1 MAAKC
6 KKCDPHEI
14 CEECPEW
21 IFTLA
26 DLIMCMMGLFV
37 LLWVLKTSG
46 EPAKPQLSEQEI
58 KTLIGIREAFGWV
71 PDPDSD
77 DPVDQAALR
86 NKAIAPRS
94 GDDTQGRQVN
104 PVEGAEG
111 VDPEVQRIRPGDQS
125 TVGAPIRFE
134 RGSSKLSDS
143 ARRQLDQVITLVRGH
158 RQVFLIKGHVSL
170 DDLNEGSDEAARMN
184 LSIARAQAV
193 VDYMQSKGVASD
205 TMRLQGCSAFEPLVQ
220 RARRGDESLAANRR
234 VEVESSSMLVRQL
247 QATSD

>member
-37 LLWVLKTSG
+37 LLWVLKTAG
-46 EPAKPQLSEQEI
+46 NPAKANLSEQEI
-58 KTLIGIREAFGWV
+58 QTLIGIREAFGWV
-71 PDPDSD
+71 PDPKSD

-86 NKAIAPRS
+86 QKGMAPRT
-94 GDDTQGRQVN
+94 GDNTQGTQVR
-104 PVEGAEG
+104 PVDGAEG
-111 VDPEVQRIRPGDQS
+111 VDPEVQRIRPGEQS
-125 TVGAPIRFE
+125 TVGTPIRFD
-134 RGSSKLSDS
+134 RGSTTLNEAAK
-143 ARRQLDQVITLVRGH
+143 RQLDQVIDLIRGH
-158 RQVFLIKGHVSL
+158 RQVFLVKGHVSL
-170 DDLNEGSDEAARMN
+170 DDLNEGSDETARMN

-193 VDYMQSKGVASD
+193 IDYLLSKGVSSD
-205 TMRLQGCSAFEPLVQ
+205 TLRLQGCSAFEPLVQ

-247 QATSD
+247 QASGD